1 MAYVFSFWWGFHG
14 SDEGQFDNPHGIA
27 VNSEG
32 SVFVADTENN
42 RIQKFRSDGSF
53 IRTWGSLGTGNGQFD
68 GPFGVAVDPEGFL
81 YVTERD
87 NHRIQKFSN
96 TGEFVTSWGSLG
108 SEAGQFQFPLGI
120 DTDGYGKVYVVDNG
134 NHRIQKFTNT
144 GEFVTSWGSL
154 GAENGQLKNPTDIA
168 VLSHPAS
175 ESLGTVWVSDS
186 GNSRIQVFHVN
197 GSFSTK
203 WGSFGSGNGQFHTPF
218 GIDVEAA
225 PNPHPTVFV
234 ADTNNHRIQQFGF
247 LGIFLTSWGS
257 LGTQEE
263 GKFKWPS
270 QVAEYTPPG
279 GTQLLYVADSG
290 NNRIQVFFKQ

>member
-1 MAYVFSFWWGFHG
+1 MGYVFSFWWGSHG
-14 SDEGQFDNPHGIA
+14 SGEGQFDNPAGIA
-27 VNSEG
+27 VNSHG
-32 SVFVADTENN
+32 SVFVADTDNN
-42 RIQKFRSDGSF
+42 RIQKFNSEGHF

-68 GPFGVAVDPEGFL
+68 GPFGVAVDPEGFV
-81 YVTERD
+81 YVAERD
-87 NHRIQKFSN
+87 
-96 TGEFVTSWGSLG
+96 
-108 SEAGQFQFPLGI
+108 
-120 DTDGYGKVYVVDNG
+120 

-144 GEFVTSWGSL
+144 GEFVTSWGSF
-154 GAENGQLKNPTDIA
+154 GSENGQFKNPTDIA

-175 ESLGTVWVSDS
+175 ESLGTLWVSDP

-225 PNPHPTVFV
+225 PNPSPTVFV

-247 LGIFLTSWGS
+247 LGIFLTTWGS
-257 LGTQEE
+257 LGDHEP
-263 GKFKWPS
+263 GKFKFPS

-279 GTQLLYVADSG
+279 GTQLIYVLNSG
-290 NNRIQVFFKQ
+290 GDMVQVFRKEQ